1 MTVSQPIA
9 GSEIAAVVIAAVQ
22 AYLEDEAASQAAC
35 KPTTIGA
42 WRSAVR
48 HQGGWAQGRSWTG
61 RR

>member
-22 AYLEDEAASQAAC
+22 AYLEDEAALQVARQ
-35 KPTTIGA
+35 PTTTGA
-42 WRSAVR
+42 WKSAVR
-48 HQGGWAQGRSWTG
+48 YHPGWAQGRSWTG